1 MLNTLSFQ
9 NFFKDLGTS
18 YKALAIGIIGGYIG
32 TIIGLPLPWLL
43 GSLGLNLCVAFTKF
57 DIKFPTKLLNPI
69 FLMVGIILGGT
80 LNISLLYKIH
90 LWVFSSVAM
99 LVCTIVSTILAGLY
113 FVKVCKFDKFIATLA
128 ALPGAFV
135 PIAAALLEYGKKD
148 NHKQVLIPQATRVIF
163 IVSFVPILFISN
175 LGFSEIEGY
184 NYDNIYNLRYYF
196 EIIFLIF
203 ICYLFSL
210 FLKKL
215 KIPSP
220 ILVGAMA
227 LSGLF
232 YTY

>member
-1 MLNTLSFQ
+1 MLNGLSFQ

-18 YKALAIGIIGGYIG
+18 YKALFIGITGGYIG

-80 LNISLLYKIH
+80 LNVSLLYKIH

-163 IVSFVPILFISN
+163 IVSFVPILFILS
-175 LGFSEIEGY
+175 
-184 NYDNIYNLRYYF
+184 
-196 EIIFLIF
+196 LIH
-203 ICYLFSL
+203 I
-210 FLKKL
+210 
-215 KIPSP
+215 
-220 ILVGAMA
+220 
-227 LSGLF
+227 
-232 YTY
+232 